1 MENFYWY
8 NIVNQSKEDLIH
20 NVSVA
25 KVVSSVNDMN
35 FIVHHS
41 YTEEN
46 WNGSALSWQHYNFDA
61 KTVGYNQNIP
71 IILS

>member
-46 WNGSALSWQHYNFDA
+46 WNGSALS
-61 KTVGYNQNIP
+61 
-71 IILS
+71 